1 MAKVKIEGVVYHLD
15 REFKAA
21 LEDAVKQVIPG
32 AAFDRNALYKAFE
45 KAIYRKCSVWENVP
59 DNLVEKS

>member
-1 MAKVKIEGVVYHLD
+1 MAKVKIEGVVSHLD

-32 AAFDRNALYKAFE
+32 CVRSDSALQG
-45 KAIYRKCSVWENVP
+45 I
-59 DNLVEKS
+59 